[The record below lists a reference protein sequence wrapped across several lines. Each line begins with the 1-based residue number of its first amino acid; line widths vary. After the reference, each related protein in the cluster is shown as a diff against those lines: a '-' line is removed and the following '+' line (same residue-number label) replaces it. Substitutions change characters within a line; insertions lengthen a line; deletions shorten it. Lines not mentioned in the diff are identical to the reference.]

1 MVCFTSRPDTNK
13 ETGKLQQRMEFE
25 STDLD
30 EFEYK
35 INGSVSLN
43 TLLLCCYNNNNFK
56 LFDYGSLIKI
66 YKVIIYIRSTCF
78 CVKIGK

>member
-1 MVCFTSRPDTNK
+1 MLCFTSRPDTNK

-43 TLLLCCYNNNNFK
+43 TLLMCYNNNFK
-56 LFDYGSLIKI
+56 LFGSGSLIKI
-66 YKVIIYIRSTCF
+66 
-78 CVKIGK
+78 